1 MVFDPELVSPVAAA
15 AAMEAELL
23 DGRSDPNADC
33 FPERPRPVRNGQRNR
48 FNLESLSAFC
58 ADANGVT
65 YEWGSQNRINNADE
79 CAEFCVNGVPNDS
92 LYDALRGFEYNCG
105 STACRCL
112 YDQGSIN
119 SANSRSF
126 RDSNYNNRSTK
137 GRGSIKRLSGKRTTS
152 FACYKRVGSEL
163 LEEDDVTSSLRGR
176 N

>member
-1 MVFDPELVSPVAAA
+1 MHFVGLNITVVLPPAAGRCSCSPLFHDFF
-15 AAMEAELL
+15 LL
-23 DGRSDPNADC
+23 LTFSIILRS
-33 FPERPRPVRNGQRNR
+33 
-48 FNLESLSAFC
+48 
-58 ADANGVT
+58 
-65 YEWGSQNRINNADE
+65 
-79 CAEFCVNGVPNDS
+79 
-92 LYDALRGFEYNCG
+92 
-105 STACRCL
+105 L